1 MKPSARAPGRLD
13 AWATGRRA
21 RVFDNRPM
29 SSPRKTHIDSLAIA
43 LLLACCMFWG
53 FQQVL
58 VKATVGEVAPVYQ
71 AFLRFV
77 LATVAVAAWC
87 VWRGVPLSGAA
98 EPAGAPRAGL
108 LAGALFA
115 GEFACI
121 YLGLQYTTA
130 SRLTVFLYAA
140 PFWVALLLPRFIPGE
155 RLQGWQWLGLA
166 AAFVGVG
173 LALGDGLLGPAN
185 AALPR
190 AWLGDLLGLAAGL
203 MWALTTVVI
212 RTTPLARVAPA
223 KQLLYQVGV
232 SAAALPWLS
241 LALGESWT
249 LQFSTFAWG
258 SLLVQALVGAFVSYL
273 AWMWML
279 AHYPATKI
287 SVFVFL
293 TPVFAL
299 LFGAWWLGEPVTAGL
314 VAALVLVAAG
324 IVLVN
329 RRPAA
334 P

>member
-1 MKPSARAPGRLD
+1 MLAH
-13 AWATGRRA
+13 
-21 RVFDNRPM
+21 
-29 SSPRKTHIDSLAIA
+29 RKNHLDSLAVA

-58 VKATVGEVAPVYQ
+58 VKATVAEVAPVFQ
-71 AFLRFV
+71 AFVRFA

-87 VWRGVPLSGAA
+87 LSRKVPLSAA
-98 EPAGAPRAGL
+98 TEPAGALRGGL

-130 SRLTVFLYAA
+130 SRLTVFLYGA

-155 RLQGWQWLGLA
+155 GLRGWQWLGLA
-166 AAFVGVG
+166 AAFAGVG

-212 RTTPLARVAPA
+212 RSTPLAGVAPA

-232 SAAALPWLS
+232 SAAVLPLLS
-241 LALGESWT
+241 LGLGETWS
-249 LQFSTFAWG
+249 LQLSAFAWG
-258 SLLVQALVGAFVSYL
+258 SLLVQALIGAFASYL
-273 AWMWML
+273 VWMWML
-279 AHYPATKI
+279 AHYPATKL

-299 LFGAWWLGEPVTAGL
+299 LLGALWLGEPVTPGL
-314 VAALVLVAAG
+314 VAALVLVATG

-329 RRPAA
+329 RRPATA
-334 P
+334 

>member
-1 MKPSARAPGRLD
+1 MRHP
-13 AWATGRRA
+13 
-21 RVFDNRPM
+21 FDNRPM
-29 SSPRKTHIDSLAIA
+29 PSTPKTHIDSLAIG

-58 VKATVGEVAPVYQ
+58 VKATVGEVAPVFQ
-71 AFLRFV
+71 AFVRFV
-77 LATVAVAAWC
+77 LAAAAVAAWC
-87 VWRGVPLSGAA
+87 AWRGVPLGSRGEPPGAL
-98 EPAGAPRAGL
+98 RAGL

-130 SRLTVFLYAA
+130 SRLTVFLYTS

-155 RLQGWQWLGLA
+155 RLAGLQWLGLA

-173 LALGDGLLGPAN
+173 LALGDGLVGQAN

-190 AWLGDLLGLAAGL
+190 AWLGDLLGVAAGL
-203 MWALTTVVI
+203 LWALTTVTI

-232 SAAALPWLS
+232 SAVALPWLS
-241 LALGESWT
+241 LALGETWT
-249 LQFSTFAWG
+249 LQLSSFAWG
-258 SLLVQALVGAFVSYL
+258 SLLVQALIGAFVSYL

-299 LFGAWWLGEPVTAGL
+299 LFGAWWLGEPITAGL

-329 RRPAA
+329 RKPG
-334 P
+334 

>member
-1 MKPSARAPGRLD
+1 MPLA
-13 AWATGRRA
+13 
-21 RVFDNRPM
+21 
-29 SSPRKTHIDSLAIA
+29 RKTHIDSLAISV
-43 LLLACCMFWG
+43 LLACCMFWG

-58 VKATVGEVAPVYQ
+58 VKATVAEVAPVFQ
-71 AFLRFV
+71 AFVRFA
-77 LATVAVAAWC
+77 LASAAVAAWC
-87 VWRGVPLSGAA
+87 LWRGVPLSGAA
-98 EPAGAPRAGL
+98 EPRGAQRAGL

-121 YLGLQYTTA
+121 YLGLQYTSA
-130 SRLTVFLYAA
+130 SRLTVFLYAS
-140 PFWVALLLPRFIPGE
+140 PFWVALLLPRFVPAE
-155 RLQGWQWLGLA
+155 RLHGWQWLGLG
-166 AAFVGVG
+166 AAFIGVG

-185 AALPR
+185 TALPQ

-223 KQLLYQVGV
+223 KQLFYQVAV
-232 SAAALPWLS
+232 STAVLPLLS
-241 LALGESWT
+241 WGLGEPWVWR
-249 LQFSTFAWG
+249 FSAFAWG
-258 SLLVQALVGAFVSYL
+258 SLLAQALVGAFMSYL

-299 LFGAWWLGEPVTAGL
+299 LFGALGLGEPVTAGL

-329 RRPAA
+329 RKPAA
-334 P
+334 A

>member
-1 MKPSARAPGRLD
+1 MLAH
-13 AWATGRRA
+13 
-21 RVFDNRPM
+21 
-29 SSPRKTHIDSLAIA
+29 RKNHLDSLAVA

-58 VKATVGEVAPVYQ
+58 VKATVAEVAPVFQ
-71 AFLRFV
+71 AFVRFA

-87 VWRGVPLSGAA
+87 LSRKVPLSAA
-98 EPAGAPRAGL
+98 TEPAGALRGGL

-130 SRLTVFLYAA
+130 SRLTVFLYGA

-155 RLQGWQWLGLA
+155 GLRGWQWLGLA
-166 AAFVGVG
+166 AAFAGVG

-212 RTTPLARVAPA
+212 RSTPLAGVAPA

-232 SAAALPWLS
+232 SAAVLPLLS
-241 LALGESWT
+241 LGLGETWS
-249 LQFSTFAWG
+249 LQLSAFAWS
-258 SLLVQALVGAFVSYL
+258 SLLVQALIGAFASYL
-273 AWMWML
+273 VWMWML
-279 AHYPATKI
+279 AHYPATKL

-299 LFGAWWLGEPVTAGL
+299 LFGAWWLGEPVTPGL
-314 VAALVLVAAG
+314 VAALALVAAG

-329 RRPAA
+329 RRPATA
-334 P
+334 

>member
-1 MKPSARAPGRLD
+1 MPLA
-13 AWATGRRA
+13 
-21 RVFDNRPM
+21 
-29 SSPRKTHIDSLAIA
+29 RKTHIDSLAISV
-43 LLLACCMFWG
+43 LLACCMFWG

-58 VKATVGEVAPVYQ
+58 VKATVAEVAPVFQ
-71 AFLRFV
+71 AFVRFA
-77 LATVAVAAWC
+77 LASAAVAAWC
-87 VWRGVPLSGAA
+87 LWRGVPLSGAA
-98 EPAGAPRAGL
+98 EPQGAQRAGL

-121 YLGLQYTTA
+121 YLGLQYTSA
-130 SRLTVFLYAA
+130 SRLTVFLYAS
-140 PFWVALLLPRFIPGE
+140 PFWVALLLPRFVPAE
-155 RLQGWQWLGLA
+155 RLHGWQWLGLG
-166 AAFVGVG
+166 AAFIGVG

-185 AALPR
+185 TALPQ

-223 KQLLYQVGV
+223 KQLFYQVAV
-232 SAAALPWLS
+232 STAVLPLLS
-241 LALGESWT
+241 WGLGEPWVWR
-249 LQFSTFAWG
+249 FSAFAWG
-258 SLLVQALVGAFVSYL
+258 SLLAQALVGAFMSYL

-299 LFGAWWLGEPVTAGL
+299 LFGALGLGEPVTAGL

-329 RRPAA
+329 RKPAA
-334 P
+334 A